1 MTKTTTIINGKSVGN
16 GKWKFSSIQNYCAK
30 RGVELQSA
38 SYQEYDI
45 NYGFDYEHLDVT
57 TGKVK
62 ATHNSDPYRS
72 MLGR

>member
-1 MTKTTTIINGKSVGN
+1 MAKTTTIINGKSVGN

-62 ATHNSDPYRS
+62 ATHNSDTYRS

>member
-1 MTKTTTIINGKSVGN
+1 MTSTKTIINGKTVGN
-16 GKWKFSSIQNYCAK
+16 GKWKFSSIQNYCSK
-30 RGVELQSA
+30 KGIELRSA
-38 SYQEYDI
+38 SYQDYDI

-57 TGKVK
+57 TGEVK

>member
-1 MTKTTTIINGKSVGN
+1 MTKSITIINGKSVGN
-16 GKWKFSSIQNYCAK
+16 GKWKFSSIKNYCAK
-30 RGVELQSA
+30 KGINLERA
-38 SYQEYDI
+38 SYRSYDI

-62 ATHNSDPYRS
+62 ATNSSDPYRS